1 MIGSEP
7 ASVFEDRE
15 TTGDWRVEKF
25 DEDGGCEVQVFTDP
39 AARQQAIAYAK
50 TRYGTYVEKR
60 HGALPAVK
68 FAGPPATLGRT
79 AAAHARL
86 IVRCRDYQSCNNR

>member
-60 HGALPAVK
+60 LEPYRRWM
-68 FAGPPATLGRT
+68 L
-79 AAAHARL
+79 
-86 IVRCRDYQSCNNR
+86 RDRRDEKRASIRMRNRRRMRDERRA